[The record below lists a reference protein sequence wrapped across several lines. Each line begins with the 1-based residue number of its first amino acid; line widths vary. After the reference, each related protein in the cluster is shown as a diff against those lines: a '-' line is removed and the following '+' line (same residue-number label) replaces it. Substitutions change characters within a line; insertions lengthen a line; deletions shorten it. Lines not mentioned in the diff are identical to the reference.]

1 MMKKLLLLLMICSL
15 LINGTLFVYGEDN
28 TVTPGSSTGS
38 STITVETKAVN
49 QPEFTVSIP
58 ETIAPQ
64 GAIDRTP
71 ESQLHDIEFSVSISN
86 LQYLNGKEIQVS
98 IAAPDNQFC
107 LYCGDAE
114 LSYTLY
120 KKSGT
125 GAQAQYTVLPNSGVF
140 ALFETDG
147 EAVGVVRIDSRDI
160 THAGQYTGSLI
171 FTVEAVESTN

>member
-1 MMKKLLLLLMICSL
+1 MVCSL
-15 LINGTLFVYGEDN
+15 LVNGTLFVYSEDN
-28 TVTPGSSTGS
+28 TVTPGSSSGS

-64 GAIDRTP
+64 DAIDRTP
-71 ESQLHDIEFSVSISN
+71 DSQLHNIEFSVSISN
-86 LQYLNGKEIQVS
+86 LHYLNGKEIQVS
-98 IAAPDNQFC
+98 IAAPDNKFC
-107 LYCGDAE
+107 LYCGEAE

-125 GAQAQYTVLPNSGVF
+125 DAQAQYEALPSTGVF
-140 ALFETDG
+140 ALFDADG

-171 FTVEAVESTN
+171 FTVEAVESTD